1 MALTKVSNFKRS
13 FSDYARRQSNL
24 GSQEESAWI
33 NGILDMETRFVLIFF
48 PHQPLISSEIIR
60 VVDGDS
66 IIVYLNG
73 DPTQVRL
80 ACIDAPEIGQYP
92 YGRLAMNTFRGL
104 LPADSTV
111 KITPVRE
118 DRYGRTIG
126 HVMTPRGVDVAEE
139 LVSRGLAF
147 VLTRDLLECDGP
159 KLLLLESQAQNARKG
174 FWSEARHGIT
184 RPWIYRRG
192 YSKREKCSNISSLKK
207 AQILLQEGHVY
218 LDRDNDGRACE
229 RFFDFN

>member
-1 MALTKVSNFKRS
+1 MFLFTS
-13 FSDYARRQSNL
+13 
-24 GSQEESAWI
+24 
-33 NGILDMETRFVLIFF
+33 
-48 PHQPLISSEIIR
+48 PHQPLVSSEIIR

-126 HVMTPRGVDVAEE
+126 HVMPPG
-139 LVSRGLAF
+139 
-147 VLTRDLLECDGP
+147 DGWV
-159 KLLLLESQAQNARKG
+159 G
-174 FWSEARHGIT
+174 G
-184 RPWIYRRG
+184 G
-192 YSKREKCSNISSLKK
+192 CS
-207 AQILLQEGHVY
+207 
-218 LDRDNDGRACE
+218 GRASESRPCICTYKIS
-229 RFFDFN
+229 FGM

>member
-1 MALTKVSNFKRS
+1 MLAANQIW
-13 FSDYARRQSNL
+13 ARRKNRL
-24 GSQEESAWI
+24 GLMGYWTWR
-33 NGILDMETRFVLIFF
+33 LVFVLIFF

-60 VVDGDS
+60 VVNGDS

-118 DRYGRTIG
+118 DRYL
-126 HVMTPRGVDVAEE
+126 VA
-139 LVSRGLAF
+139 LACSSSRRSHKNQRGLRPRRKSIPRLLSNLPY
-147 VLTRDLLECDGP
+147 LTI
-159 KLLLLESQAQNARKG
+159 QANKAP
-174 FWSEARHGIT
+174 SV
-184 RPWIYRRG
+184 
-192 YSKREKCSNISSLKK
+192 SS
-207 AQILLQEGHVY
+207 
-218 LDRDNDGRACE
+218 
-229 RFFDFN
+229 